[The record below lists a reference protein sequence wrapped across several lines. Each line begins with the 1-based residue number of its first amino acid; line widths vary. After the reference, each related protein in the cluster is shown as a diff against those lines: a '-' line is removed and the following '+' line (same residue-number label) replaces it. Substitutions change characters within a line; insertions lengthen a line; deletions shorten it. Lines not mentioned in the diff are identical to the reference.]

1 MQSYSFPFITLFSFL
16 FGCNVLPFQK
26 KENNQDMLL
35 AALGILANASDWV
48 WDLPP
53 GFPVPNVPSDN
64 PMSKSKV
71 ELGRH
76 LFYEKS
82 LSGNETMSCASC
94 HFQSLAFADGKDFPT
109 GITSDA
115 HPRNAQHLSNV
126 AYMPR
131 LTWSNPKMTSL
142 EIQARAPMFGES
154 PIELG
159 LSSNS
164 FLDKLKSKSIYQT
177 LFRNA
182 FGNADAAV
190 NEQNVRFAL
199 ASFQRSMISGN
210 SKFDQYNFRN
220 NKSALTASE
229 IRGLNLF
236 NGEVAECFHC
246 HGGFNFTDTSFHG
259 GATEEFF
266 YHSNGIHNDAY
277 YASVP
282 SNKRGLFDLT
292 GVASDTGK
300 FRAPSLRNIG
310 VTYPYMHDGI
320 FMCADA
326 NNPDKAAGAAAGKT
340 KVDCARDAL
349 TQVVDHYRSGG
360 QAHSAKDTT
369 LIKTFTITNSQRDD
383 MVNFLLALT
392 DEEFLTN
399 PKFAS
404 PF

>member
-1 MQSYSFPFITLFSFL
+1 MNFTKLRIFL
-16 FGCNVLPFQK
+16 LSVLMTGCNVLPFQK
-26 KENNQDMLL
+26 KESNDNLML
-35 AALGILANASDWV
+35 AALGILASASDWV

-53 GFPVPNVPSDN
+53 GFPVPNVPAEN
-64 PMSKSKV
+64 PMSKAKV

-76 LFYEKS
+76 LFNEKA
-82 LSGNETMSCASC
+82 LSGNDTMSCGSC
-94 HFQSLAFADGKDFPT
+94 HIQSLAFADGKDFPS
-109 GITSDA
+109 GITSEV
-115 HPRNAQHLSNV
+115 HPRNSQHLSNV
-126 AYMPR
+126 AYLPR
-131 LTWSNPKMTSL
+131 LTWNNPRMTSL
-142 EIQARAPMFGES
+142 EVQARVPMFGEN

-159 LSSNS
+159 ISSNS
-164 FLDKLKSKSIYQT
+164 FIDKLKSKELYRT
-177 LFRNA
+177 LFTNA
-182 FGNADAAV
+182 YGNADAAV
-190 NEQNVRFAL
+190 NEQNVRFAI

-210 SKFDQYNFRN
+210 SRYDQYTFRN

-236 NGEVAECFHC
+236 NGENAECFHC

-266 YHSNGIHNDAY
+266 YHSNGIHTDAY
-277 YASVP
+277 YAGLP

-310 VTYPYMHDGI
+310 VTYPYMHDGS
-320 FMCADA
+320 FMCDNA
-326 NNPDKAAGAAAGKT
+326 NNPNITIGKT
-340 KVDCARDAL
+340 KTDCARDAL
-349 TQVVDHYRSGG
+349 TKVIEHYESGG
-360 QAHSAKDTT
+360 QSHSVKDST
-369 LIKTFTITNSQRDD
+369 LIRPFPTPLNPTQKAD
-383 MVNFLLALT
+383 MVNFLLSLT

>member
-1 MQSYSFPFITLFSFL
+1 MKSYFSLFALLSL
-16 FGCNVLPFQK
+16 FFSCSVLPFQK
-26 KENNQDMLL
+26 EEKNQDLLL
-35 AALGILANASDWV
+35 AALGILASASDWV

-53 GFPVPNVPSDN
+53 GFPTPNVPSDN
-64 PMSKSKV
+64 PMSKAKV

-76 LFYEKS
+76 LFYEKK
-82 LSGNETMSCASC
+82 LSGNGTMACSGC
-94 HFQSLAFADGKDFPT
+94 HFQSLAFADGKDFPR
-109 GITSDA
+109 GITSQP

-142 EIQARAPMFGES
+142 EIQARAPMFGET

-159 LSSNS
+159 LQNNN
-164 FLDKLKSKSIYQT
+164 FLNELASTSLYPPMFEK
-177 LFRNA
+177 A
-182 FGNADAAV
+182 FGNSGI

-210 SKFDQYNFRN
+210 SKFDQYNYRN

-259 GATEEFF
+259 GAKEEFF
-266 YHSNGIHNDAY
+266 YHSNGIHDDAY
-277 YASVP
+277 YAGQP

-292 GVASDTGK
+292 GLASDTGK

-326 NNPDKAAGAAAGKT
+326 NNPDKPAGTGKT
-340 KVDCARDAL
+340 KIDCARDAL
-349 TQVVDHYRSGG
+349 TQVVEHYRSGG
-360 QAHSAKDTT
+360 QAHTLKDST
-369 LIKTFTITNSQRDD
+369 LIKPFTITNSQRDD

>member
-1 MQSYSFPFITLFSFL
+1 MKSKFLILCFAMSVFSH
-16 FGCNVLPFQK
+16 CNVLPFQK
-26 KENNQDMLL
+26 KESNDNMLL
-35 AALGILANASDWV
+35 AAIGILATASDWV

-64 PMSKSKV
+64 PMSRAKV

-76 LFYEKS
+76 LFNEKI
-82 LSGNETMSCASC
+82 LSGDESMSCGSC
-94 HFQSLAFADGKDFPT
+94 HIQSLAFADGKDFPT
-109 GITSDA
+109 GITNVA
-115 HPRNAQHLSNV
+115 HPRNSQHLSNV

-131 LTWSNPKMTSL
+131 LTWSNPRMTSL

-159 LSSNS
+159 LSSNV
-164 FLDKLKSKSIYQT
+164 FLDKLKTKSIYQT

-182 FGNADAAV
+182 FGNADTAV
-190 NEQNVRFAL
+190 NEQNVRFAI

-210 SKFDQYNFRN
+210 SRYDQYTFRN
-220 NKSALTASE
+220 NKSALNASE
-229 IRGLNLF
+229 ILGMNFF
-236 NGEVAECFHC
+236 NGEKAECFHC

-259 GATEEFF
+259 GAKEEFF
-266 YHSNGIHNDAY
+266 YHSNGIHDDAY
-277 YASVP
+277 YAGVP

-292 GVASDTGK
+292 GLASDTGK

-310 VTYPYMHDGI
+310 VTYPYMHDGS
-320 FMCADA
+320 FMCDNA
-326 NNPDKAAGAAAGKT
+326 NNPNITIGKT
-340 KVDCARDAL
+340 EADCARDAL
-349 TQVVDHYRSGG
+349 GKVIDHYASGG
-360 QAHSAKDTT
+360 QNHTPKDIT
-369 LIKTFTITNSQRDD
+369 LIRSFSIQPAEKENLI
-383 MVNFLLALT
+383 NFLLALT

>member
-1 MQSYSFPFITLFSFL
+1 MKSKFLILCFAMSVFSH
-16 FGCNVLPFQK
+16 CNVLPFQK
-26 KENNQDMLL
+26 KESNDNMLL
-35 AALGILANASDWV
+35 AAIGILATASDWV

-64 PMSKSKV
+64 PMSRAKV

-76 LFYEKS
+76 LFNEKI
-82 LSGNETMSCASC
+82 LSGDESMSCGSC
-94 HFQSLAFADGKDFPT
+94 HIQSLAFADGKDFPT
-109 GITSDA
+109 GITNVA
-115 HPRNAQHLSNV
+115 HPRNSQHLSNV

-131 LTWSNPKMTSL
+131 LTWSNPRMTSL

-159 LSSNS
+159 LSSNV
-164 FLDKLKSKSIYQT
+164 FLDKLRAKSIYQT

-182 FGNADAAV
+182 YGNAESAV
-190 NEQNVRFAL
+190 NEQNVRFAI
-199 ASFQRSMISGN
+199 ASFQRSLISGN
-210 SKFDQYNFRN
+210 SKYDQYAFRN
-220 NKSALTASE
+220 NKSALNASE
-229 IRGLNLF
+229 IRGMNLF

-259 GATEEFF
+259 GAKEEFF
-266 YHSNGIHNDAY
+266 YHSNGIHDDAY
-277 YASVP
+277 YAGVP

-292 GVASDTGK
+292 GLASDTGK

-310 VTYPYMHDGI
+310 VTYPYMHDGS
-320 FMCADA
+320 FMCDNA
-326 NNPDKAAGAAAGKT
+326 NNPNITIGKT
-340 KVDCARDAL
+340 KADCARDAL
-349 TQVVDHYRSGG
+349 GKVIDHYASGG
-360 QAHSAKDTT
+360 QNHTPKDIT
-369 LIKTFTITNSQRDD
+369 LIRSFSIQPAEKENLI
-383 MVNFLLALT
+383 NFLLALT

>member
-1 MQSYSFPFITLFSFL
+1 MKYFHFPLFVLFVFL
-16 FGCNVLPFQK
+16 FGCNIFPFQK
-26 KENNQDMLL
+26 KENNDDMLL
-35 AALGILANASDWV
+35 AALGILATASDWV

-64 PMSKSKV
+64 PMSKAKV
-71 ELGRH
+71 ELGRF
-76 LFYEKS
+76 LFYEKK
-82 LSGNETMSCASC
+82 LSGNGTMACSSC
-94 HFQSLAFADGKDFPT
+94 HFQSLAFADGKDFPS
-109 GITSDA
+109 GITNQA

-142 EIQARAPMFGES
+142 ELQARAPMFGES
-154 PIELG
+154 PVELG
-159 LSSNS
+159 LQNNNFLNELSSNV
-164 FLDKLKSKSIYQT
+164 IYPPM
-177 LFRNA
+177 FERA
-182 FGNADAAV
+182 FGGSGI
-190 NEQNVRFAL
+190 NEQNVRYAL

-210 SKFDQYNFRN
+210 SRYDQYTFRN
-220 NKSALTASE
+220 NRSALTASE
-229 IRGLNLF
+229 VRGLNLF
-236 NGEVAECFHC
+236 NGETAECFHC

-266 YHSNGIHNDAY
+266 YHSNGIHTDAY
-277 YASVP
+277 YAGLP

-340 KVDCARDAL
+340 KIDCARDAL

-360 QAHSAKDTT
+360 QAHSGKDGA
-369 LIKTFTITNSQRDD
+369 LIRPFTISDSQRDD

-392 DEEFLTN
+392 DDEFLTN

>member
-1 MQSYSFPFITLFSFL
+1 MKIHLSSMFLFFSFL
-16 FGCNVLPFQK
+16 FSCNVLPFQK
-26 KENNQDMLL
+26 KETNNGMLL
-35 AALGILANASDWV
+35 AALGILATASDWV

-53 GFPVPNVPSDN
+53 GFPQPLVPSDN
-64 PMSKSKV
+64 PMSKAKV

-76 LFYEKS
+76 LFYEKK
-82 LSGNETMSCASC
+82 LSGNGTMACSSC
-94 HFQSLAFADGKDFPT
+94 HFQSLAFADGKDFPS
-109 GITSDA
+109 GITNQS

-142 EIQARAPMFGES
+142 EIQARAPMFGET

-159 LSSNS
+159 LQNNNFLNELSSNA
-164 FLDKLKSKSIYQT
+164 IYPPM
-177 LFRNA
+177 FERA
-182 FGNADAAV
+182 FGGSGI
-190 NEQNVRFAL
+190 NEQNVRYAL

-210 SKFDQYNFRN
+210 SRYDQYTFRN

-259 GATEEFF
+259 GAKEEFF
-266 YHSNGIHNDAY
+266 YHSNGIHDDAY
-277 YASVP
+277 YAGVP

-320 FMCADA
+320 FMCADS
-326 NNPDKAAGAAAGKT
+326 NNPDKPAGAGKT

-360 QAHSAKDTT
+360 QNHSAKDVT
-369 LIKTFTITNSQRDD
+369 LIRAFTITNSQRDD

-392 DEEFLTN
+392 DDEFLTN

>member
-1 MQSYSFPFITLFSFL
+1 MKISKFKIYFVSIIL

-26 KENNQDMLL
+26 KESNDDLLL
-35 AALGILANASDWV
+35 AAIGIFATASDWV

-53 GFPVPNVPSDN
+53 GFPVPIVPADN
-64 PMSKSKV
+64 PMSKAKV

-76 LFYEKS
+76 LFNEKA
-82 LSGNETMSCASC
+82 LSGNDTMSCGSC
-94 HFQSLAFADGKDFPT
+94 HFQSLAFADGKDFPS
-109 GITSDA
+109 GITSEV

-126 AYMPR
+126 AYIPR
-131 LTWSNPKMTSL
+131 LTWNNPKMTSL
-142 EIQARAPMFGES
+142 EIQARVPMFGEN

-159 LSSNS
+159 LSSNV
-164 FLDKLKSKSIYQT
+164 FLDRLKSKSNYQT
-177 LFRNA
+177 LFTNA
-182 FGNADAAV
+182 YGNADAAV
-190 NEQNVRFAL
+190 NEQNIRFAL
-199 ASFQRSMISGN
+199 ASFQRSLISGN
-210 SKFDQYNFRN
+210 SRFDQYNFRN

-229 IRGLNLF
+229 IRGMNLF

-259 GATEEFF
+259 GSTEEFF
-266 YHSNGIHNDAY
+266 YHSNGIHTDAY
-277 YASVP
+277 YAGLP

-340 KVDCARDAL
+340 KLDCARDAL

-360 QAHSAKDTT
+360 QAHSAKDAT
-369 LIKTFTITNSQRDD
+369 LIRAFAITNSERDD